1 MRKLDLILENV
12 RDEYMIN
19 LLEEGSTTELETL
32 KTKKFLNEN
41 LNRIRK
47 MLVEEGALEGVKQH
61 LGNNWGKYL
70 AGAGTLGVGALAANH
85 FLGGE
90 DVYPEGEAGPNT
102 QAQTYAEN
110 PGSRI
115 ADPALQNAQS
125 AATQSEADAI
135 LNPHGNQ
142 GLEAR
147 AGNPALQNAQSAAT
161 QDEADAILNAQ
172 GVVAPEAGKLLGFA
186 DGVRGTVNNVGTT
199 YDNMTN
205 GLSNAY
211 NAAMKN
217 ITTPGGPEVR

>member
-125 AATQSEADAI
+125 AVSQSDTDAI
-135 LNPHGNQ
+135 LNPNRAEQ
-142 GLEAR
+142 AAAEAAR
-147 AGNPALQNAQSAAT
+147 AAEQPIHRRLPSS
-161 QDEADAILNAQ
+161 
-172 GVVAPEAGKLLGFA
+172 
-186 DGVRGTVNNVGTT
+186 
-199 YDNMTN
+199 M
-205 GLSNAY
+205 
-211 NAAMKN
+211 
-217 ITTPGGPEVR
+217 